1 MIASFLLAWL
11 GCVAAP
17 RVVPIDFV
25 LAEPETDRWS
35 ELGPRAVEGLR
46 HDLDRRRLIEVV
58 GQGRTLSSR
67 DLEELPTE
75 VAAAAYALSARPVPR
90 QHMDLRLLVDGPD
103 SANVRPL
110 TLDVHER
117 VLSLVWGELGP
128 SPGPDRPATKA
139 DRDAVARRFGLGGLR
154 NGSAAWSH
162 DEVAIVERALTAVE
176 PEVVAL
182 LGGMPIVRQGT
193 STRAPGRELAWFDP
207 RTEPPNIEVYDLAF
221 APCSGAIGPHTE
233 LEPLAV
239 MTLVHEL
246 AHVLADAP
254 LRRAWLGTAGAPLT
268 RQGRRDL
275 RHGGP
280 VVSAWR
286 KVRDH
291 RAPTPYGRRDAHES
305 FAEAYA
311 LHRLDPAAL
320 ADVMPEGSA
329 WFSEGKHL
337 MAAGLDVGLKR

>member
-1 MIASFLLAWL
+1 MIAPLLLAWF
-11 GCVAAP
+11 GCATPP
-17 RVVPIDFV
+17 RVVPVDFV
-25 LAEPETDRWS
+25 LAEPETDPWS
-35 ELGPRAVEGLR
+35 DLGPPAVDGLR
-46 HDLDRRRLIEVV
+46 HDLDRHRLLEVV
-58 GQGRTLSSR
+58 GQGRTLSSEG
-67 DLEELPTE
+67 LEDLPTE
-75 VAAAAYALSARPVPR
+75 VVAAAYALSGRPVPR

-103 SANVRPL
+103 HPKVRPL
-110 TLDVHER
+110 SIDVHER
-117 VLSLVWGELGP
+117 VLSLLWGELGP
-128 SPGPDRPATKA
+128 SPGPDRPATEG
-139 DRDAVARRFGLGGLR
+139 DRDAVAQRFGLGALQ
-154 NGSAAWSH
+154 NGSAPWSH
-162 DEVAIVERALTAVE
+162 AEVALMERALVAVE

-182 LGGMPIVRQGT
+182 LEGMPIVRQGT
-193 STRAPGRELAWFDP
+193 SRRAPGRELAWFDP

-221 APCSGAIGPHTE
+221 APCSGAVGPHTD

-254 LRRAWLGTAGAPLT
+254 LRRAWLGTAEAPLT
-268 RQGRRDL
+268 PQGRRDL
-275 RHGGP
+275 RRGGP

-291 RAPTPYGRRDAHES
+291 RAPTPYGRQDAHES

-320 ADVMPEGSA
+320 AEVMPEGSA

-337 MAAGLDVGLKR
+337 LAAGVEQGLKR